1 MSVRFEDPSASRETP
16 AAGIFLISYMTLR
29 QAIGWIGT
37 LLPIV
42 LLIGNQAFGSGT
54 LQGSMSGYYY
64 TVMRN
69 VFVAALCVLGVF
81 LAGYTGYG
89 KWDNLIT
96 TLAGYLA
103 IGVAFCPTK
112 PSGAVLTTRQTIIGD
127 LHLFFAACMFVA
139 LAIMAFRF
147 CKTAPYSRSAPLP
160 RRKRRRNIVYRTCGC
175 TIAACLLLAV
185 VLNFAPASFKAAVP
199 WLFILEALAV
209 FAFGASWFV
218 KGQTLLPILKD
229 TPTS

>member
-1 MSVRFEDPSASRETP
+1 
-16 AAGIFLISYMTLR
+16 MTLR
-29 QAIGWIGT
+29 QAVGWIGT

-42 LLIGNQAFGSGT
+42 LLAGNQIFGSGT
-54 LQGSMSGYYY
+54 LPGSMSAYYY

-81 LAGYTGYG
+81 LADYAGYG

-96 TLAGYLA
+96 TVAGCFA
-103 IGVAFCPTK
+103 IGVALCPTK
-112 PSGAVLTTRQTIIGD
+112 PSAAVLTTRQTIIGD
-127 LHLFFAACMFVA
+127 LHLFFAAVMFIA
-139 LAIMAFRF
+139 LAVMAFRF

-175 TIAACLLLAV
+175 SIAACLLLAV
-185 VLNFAPASFKAAVP
+185 ILNFAPASVKAAVP

-229 TPTS
+229 EPAS